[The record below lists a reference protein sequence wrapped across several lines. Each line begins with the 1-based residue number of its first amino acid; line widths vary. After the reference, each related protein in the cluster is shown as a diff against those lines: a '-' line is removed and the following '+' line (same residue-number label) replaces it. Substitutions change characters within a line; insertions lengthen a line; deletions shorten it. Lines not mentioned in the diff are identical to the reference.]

1 MSADR
6 DVESGL
12 QRMEGYL
19 LWTSKVTETRAQ
31 AEEFTRRL
39 PWLTTAQ
46 REEVERVFTEERLAF
61 HKAALGQIAARA
73 RELRGEYNERY
84 VRLKARCLG
93 WCVGGV
99 GAVVALCAYVTFSYV
114 AQK

>member
-1 MSADR
+1 MSTEQ

-12 QRMEGYL
+12 RQMEGYL
-19 LWTSKVTETRAQ
+19 LWTSKLDETRAQ
-31 AEEFTRRL
+31 AEGFTQRL

-61 HKAALGQIAARA
+61 HQAALVQLAERA

-84 VRLKARCLG
+84 ARLKARCLG
-93 WCVGGV
+93 VCAGGV
-99 GAVVALCAYVTFSYV
+99 GAAVGVFSYV
-114 AQK
+114 AQR

>member
-12 QRMEGYL
+12 QQMEGYL

-31 AEEFTRRL
+31 AEDFTRRL
-39 PWLTTAQ
+39 PWLTTGQ

-61 HKAALGQIAARA
+61 HKAALAQIAARA
-73 RELRGEYNERY
+73 GELRGEYEERY
-84 VRLKARCLG
+84 GRLKARCLG
-93 WCVGGV
+93 WCLGGV
-99 GAVVALCAYVTFSYV
+99 GTAVALGAYVSFSYV
-114 AQK
+114 AEK